1 MQIKIFAAAAV
12 TIASAMCGW
21 AMAQG
26 AQRRL
31 RTILELMDGLKRL
44 RIQMVEQLE
53 TLLRA
58 LSQSGSSILS
68 AVSALIS
75 ETVGAQEAWM
85 RLCSKE
91 CARGGRLDG
100 LTMRELEPLGRMFEQ
115 LGASGRSEQAQIIEA
130 CIAALADSRR
140 EAQERALQAAR
151 LYPTVGGLVGLMLA
165 VLTA

>member
-1 MQIKIFAAAAV
+1 MRLKIFAAAAV
-12 TIASAMCGW
+12 TIAFAMCGR

-53 TLLRA
+53 TLSRA
-58 LSQSGSSILS
+58 LAQSGSPILT
-68 AVSALIS
+68 AVSALIC

-85 RLCSKE
+85 HLCRKE

-100 LTMRELEPLGRMFEQ
+100 MTLRELEPLGRMFEQ
-115 LGASGRSEQAQIIEA
+115 LGASGRSEQAQIVES
-130 CIAALADSRR
+130 CLAALEDSRR